1 MNSASK
7 LSQKRL
13 VYVVEPHPVAA
24 CYLATALKRNPA
36 LELLLSSVNL
46 PSDAALA
53 NKSSVLVV
61 DANALPVPLVPY
73 LRTVR
78 TVFRD
83 AQILVIGKGVSD
95 DELCRLLFQGVSG
108 YVNYERIEAEIC
120 KALDA
125 VFRGGVWAPPA
136 VLQRYVRL
144 SSALADRKPSEHGAL
159 SPREKEIAGLLQ
171 RRLCNKEI
179 ACALDISERTVR
191 FHLENIFNK
200 LGVRDRYSVIEL
212 LRRAG
217 LAGPEKAEKTDQRTH
232 ERKRAGWRVFR
243 KTA

>member
-1 MNSASK
+1 MNTASE
-7 LSQKRL
+7 LGQKHL

-24 CYLATALKRNPA
+24 DYLATALTRNPA
-36 LELLLSSVNL
+36 LEVILSSVNL
-46 PSDAALA
+46 PSDAALS
-53 NKSSVLVV
+53 NKSSVLIV
-61 DANALPVPLVPY
+61 DADALPLPLVPY
-73 LRTVR
+73 LCTVR

-125 VFRGGVWAPPA
+125 VFGGGVWASPA

-144 SSALADRKPSEHGAL
+144 SSAGAGHEPSPHGAL
-159 SPREKEIAGLLQ
+159 SPREKEIGGLLQ

-179 ACALDISERTVR
+179 SGALGISERTVR
-191 FHLENIFNK
+191 FHIENIFDK
-200 LGVRDRYSVIEL
+200 LGVRDRYSVMEL
-212 LRRAG
+212 LRTAG
-217 LAGPEKAEKTDQRTH
+217 LAGPEKAEKTDQRAH
-232 ERKRAGWRVFR
+232 QRKRAGPQVLRQ
-243 KTA
+243 AA